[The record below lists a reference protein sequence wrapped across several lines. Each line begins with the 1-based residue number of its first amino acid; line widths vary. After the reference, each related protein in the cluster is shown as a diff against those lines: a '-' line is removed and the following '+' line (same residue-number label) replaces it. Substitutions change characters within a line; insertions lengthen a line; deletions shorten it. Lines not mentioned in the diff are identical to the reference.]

1 MILLWGGEMLEGDSA
16 EMCTEKF
23 LQMLMGDGAEGLA
36 WANLGARTPIRVSGS
51 TIVSLCF

>member
-1 MILLWGGEMLEGDSA
+1 MLEGDSA